1 MRRNWLAA
9 ATIAV
14 ASVALTST
22 AEAQCAQVA
31 GVVKCYG
38 EDIGTGNGGLP
49 TPSRANS
56 DGARNNFF
64 GFLSGVGTEDFEG
77 FAAGTLP
84 PLALV
89 FVGAGT
95 ATLANTGGTG
105 DAIIDVAPG
114 TANGA
119 GRWATSGRRLYET
132 RSSAGGGTFTVTFD
146 QDVAAFGFYGTDI
159 GDFGSQLSL
168 AFYRNN
174 ALIDTWALP
183 YATPPGS
190 ARESSLLYAG
200 YINTGL
206 FDEIR
211 FLGTSSDDVFGFDDM
226 TVGSIQQ
233 VVVPE
238 PATFALLGFGL
249 AGLAVVRRRRGTA

>member
-14 ASVALTST
+14 ASVAMTNT
-22 AEAQCAQVA
+22 AEAQCAQVS

-38 EDIGTGNGGLP
+38 EDIGPGNGSLP

-77 FAAGTLP
+77 FAAGTTP

-89 FVGAGT
+89 FPGAGN
-95 ATLANTGGTG
+95 ATLTNTGGTS
-105 DAIIDVAPG
+105 DEIIAVAPG

-119 GRWATSGRRLYET
+119 GRWATSGTKLYET
-132 RSSAGGGTFTVTFD
+132 RSSNGGSTFRVLFD

-168 AFYRNN
+168 AFYRNG

-183 YATPPGS
+183 YGTPPGS

-200 YINTGL
+200 YINTAL
-206 FDEIR
+206 FDEIL
-211 FLGTSSDDVFGFDDM
+211 FLGSSSDDVFGFDDM

-238 PATFALLGFGL
+238 PATFTLLGLGL
-249 AGLAVVRRRRGTA
+249 AGLAAVRRRRGTA